1 MLTEYKLNPAD
12 FAGKNVSAL
21 PDRPGEAGM
30 TAAQLKAAFDR
41 SGEEVIASHING
53 LIDVLVGDTGA
64 DQIGTQSG
72 DSVGKLLTKAVN
84 SETVRHLKKD
94 AKGALMISENGS
106 TWTYASLDGHIVVDR
121 EGAILP
127 PRKHL
132 VFMNSLAE
140 DNSGRDATIIYGVKG
155 DQGEK
160 GEKGDQGDPVT
171 VNGKSGPHILLTCGD
186 LSAAEASALTSHA
199 ANQQNPHKVTAAQV
213 GALSLSAMLMEQ
225 YTVTAAPP
233 VTMSGAAVYRLNA
246 IAQIKGVAIK
256 SGAFSTSDATIIG
269 SIPADVAPTYS
280 VYSVVSA
287 YAPNGAPSNAILEI
301 NPLGE
306 LKITTQNS
314 INVVQLQTMWML
326 A

>member
-12 FAGKNVSAL
+12 FAGKNVSSL

-41 SGEEVIASHING
+41 SGEEVIASHVNG
-53 LIDVLVGDTGA
+53 LIDVLAGDTGA
-64 DQIGTQSG
+64 DEIGTQSG
-72 DSVGKLLTKAVN
+72 DSVGKLLTKTVN

-155 DQGEK
+155 DRGEK
-160 GEKGDQGDPVT
+160 GEKGDQGEPVT
-171 VNGKSGPHILLTCGD
+171 VNGKSGSHILLTCGD

-225 YTVTAAPP
+225 YTVTAISPI
-233 VTMSGAAVYRLNA
+233 TMSGAAVYRLNA

-256 SGAFSTSDATIIG
+256 SGAFSTSEATIIG
-269 SIPADVAPTYS
+269 TIPADVAPTYS

-287 YAPNGAPSNAILEI
+287 FAPDGAPSNAILEI
-301 NPLGE
+301 TPSGK
-306 LKITTQNS
+306 LKIATRNS

-326 A
+326 V

>member
-12 FAGKNVSAL
+12 FAGKNVSSL

-41 SGEEVIASHING
+41 SGEEVIASHVNG
-53 LIDVLVGDTGA
+53 LIDVLAGDTGA
-64 DQIGTQSG
+64 DEIGTQSG
-72 DSVGKLLTKAVN
+72 DSVGKLLTKTVN

-155 DQGEK
+155 DRGEK

-225 YTVTAAPP
+225 YTVTAISPI
-233 VTMSGAAVYRLNA
+233 TMSGAAVYRLNA

-256 SGAFSTSDATIIG
+256 SGAFSTSEATIIG
-269 SIPADVAPTYS
+269 TIPADVAPTYS

-287 YAPNGAPSNAILEI
+287 FAPDGAPSNAILEI
-301 NPLGE
+301 TPSGK
-306 LKITTQNS
+306 LKIATRNS

-326 A
+326 V

>member
-84 SETVRHLKKD
+84 SETIRHLKKD
-94 AKGALMISENGS
+94 SKGALMISENGS
-106 TWTYASLDGHIVVDR
+106 TWTYASLDGHIVVDQ

-132 VFMNSLAE
+132 IFMNSLAE
-140 DNSGRDATIIYGVKG
+140 DNSGRDATVIYGVKG

-160 GEKGDQGDPVT
+160 GRKRRPGRSGYCQWEKRSAYT
-171 VNGKSGPHILLTCGD
+171 VNVRRFVCGRGLCRLQAMRQISRIRTRLTQ
-186 LSAAEASALTSHA
+186 L
-199 ANQQNPHKVTAAQV
+199 
-213 GALSLSAMLMEQ
+213 
-225 YTVTAAPP
+225 
-233 VTMSGAAVYRLNA
+233 RLR
-246 IAQIKGVAIK
+246 
-256 SGAFSTSDATIIG
+256 
-269 SIPADVAPTYS
+269 
-280 VYSVVSA
+280 
-287 YAPNGAPSNAILEI
+287 
-301 NPLGE
+301 
-306 LKITTQNS
+306 
-314 INVVQLQTMWML
+314 
-326 A
+326 

>member
-1 MLTEYKLNPAD
+1 
-12 FAGKNVSAL
+12 
-21 PDRPGEAGM
+21 
-30 TAAQLKAAFDR
+30 
-41 SGEEVIASHING
+41 
-53 LIDVLVGDTGA
+53 
-64 DQIGTQSG
+64 
-72 DSVGKLLTKAVN
+72 
-84 SETVRHLKKD
+84 
-94 AKGALMISENGS
+94 
-106 TWTYASLDGHIVVDR
+106 
-121 EGAILP
+121 
-127 PRKHL
+127 
-132 VFMNSLAE
+132 MNSLAE
-140 DNSGRDATIIYGVKG
+140 DNSGRDATVIYGVKG

-171 VNGKSGPHILLTCGD
+171 VNGKSGPHILLTCED

-225 YTVTAAPP
+225 YTVTAAPSIM
-233 VTMSGAAVYRLNA
+233 MSGAAVYRLNA

-269 SIPADVAPTYS
+269 TIPADVAPTYS

-287 YAPNGAPSNAILEI
+287 YEPNGAPSNAILEI
-301 NPLGE
+301 NPSGE

>member
-12 FAGKNVSAL
+12 FAGKNVSSL

-41 SGEEVIASHING
+41 SGEEVIASHVNG
-53 LIDVLVGDTGA
+53 LIDVLAGDTGA
-64 DQIGTQSG
+64 DEIGTQSG
-72 DSVGKLLTKAVN
+72 DSVGKLLTKTVN

-155 DQGEK
+155 DRGEK
-160 GEKGDQGDPVT
+160 GEKGDQGEPVT

-225 YTVTAAPP
+225 YTVTAISPI
-233 VTMSGAAVYRLNA
+233 TMSGAAVYRLNA

-256 SGAFSTSDATIIG
+256 SGAFSTSEATIIG
-269 SIPADVAPTYS
+269 TIPADVAPTYS

-287 YAPNGAPSNAILEI
+287 FAPDGAPSNAILEI
-301 NPLGE
+301 TPSGK
-306 LKITTQNS
+306 LKIATRNS

-326 A
+326 V

>member
-94 AKGALMISENGS
+94 AKGALMNGS

>member
-12 FAGKNVSAL
+12 FAGKNVSSL

-41 SGEEVIASHING
+41 SGEEVIASHVNG
-53 LIDVLVGDTGA
+53 LIDVLAGDTGA
-64 DQIGTQSG
+64 DEIGTQSG
-72 DSVGKLLTKAVN
+72 DSVGKLLTKTVN

>member
-12 FAGKNVSAL
+12 FAGKNVSSL

-41 SGEEVIASHING
+41 SGEEVIASHVNG
-53 LIDVLVGDTGA
+53 LIDVLAGDTGA
-64 DQIGTQSG
+64 DEIGTQSG
-72 DSVGKLLTKAVN
+72 DSVGKLLTKTVN

-155 DQGEK
+155 DRGEK

-213 GALSLSAMLMEQ
+213 GALSLSAMLMKQ
-225 YTVTAAPP
+225 YTVTAISPI
-233 VTMSGAAVYRLNA
+233 TMSGAAVYRLNA

-256 SGAFSTSDATIIG
+256 SGAFSTSEATIIG
-269 SIPADVAPTYS
+269 TIPADVAPTYS

-287 YAPNGAPSNAILEI
+287 FAPDGAPSNAILEI
-301 NPLGE
+301 TPSGK
-306 LKITTQNS
+306 LKIATRNS

-326 A
+326 V

>member
-12 FAGKNVSAL
+12 FAGKNVSSL

-41 SGEEVIASHING
+41 SGEEVIASHVNG
-53 LIDVLVGDTGA
+53 LIDVLAGDTGA
-64 DQIGTQSG
+64 DEIGTQSG
-72 DSVGKLLTKAVN
+72 DSVGKLLTKTVN

-127 PRKHL
+127 SRKHL
-132 VFMNSLAE
+132 IFMNSLAE

-155 DQGEK
+155 DRGEK

-225 YTVTAAPP
+225 YTVTAISPI
-233 VTMSGAAVYRLNA
+233 TMSGAAVYRLNA

-256 SGAFSTSDATIIG
+256 SGAFSTSEATIIG
-269 SIPADVAPTYS
+269 TIPADVAPTYS

-287 YAPNGAPSNAILEI
+287 FAPDGAPSNAILEI
-301 NPLGE
+301 TPSGK
-306 LKITTQNS
+306 LKIATRNS

-326 A
+326 V

>member
-12 FAGKNVSAL
+12 FAGKNVSSL

-41 SGEEVIASHING
+41 SGEEVIASHVNG
-53 LIDVLVGDTGA
+53 LIDVLAGDTGA
-64 DQIGTQSG
+64 DEIGTQSG
-72 DSVGKLLTKAVN
+72 DSVGKLLTKTVN

-132 VFMNSLAE
+132 IFMNSLAE

-155 DQGEK
+155 DRGEK

-171 VNGKSGPHILLTCGD
+171 VNGKSGSHILLTCGD

-225 YTVTAAPP
+225 YTVTAISPI
-233 VTMSGAAVYRLNA
+233 TMSGAAVYRLNA

-256 SGAFSTSDATIIG
+256 SGAFSTSEATIIG
-269 SIPADVAPTYS
+269 TIPADVAPTYS

-287 YAPNGAPSNAILEI
+287 FAPDGAPSNAILEI
-301 NPLGE
+301 TPSGK
-306 LKITTQNS
+306 LKIATRNS

-326 A
+326 V

>member
-12 FAGKNVSAL
+12 FAGKNVSSL

-41 SGEEVIASHING
+41 SGEEVIASHVNG
-53 LIDVLVGDTGA
+53 LIDVLAGDTGA
-64 DQIGTQSG
+64 DEIGTQSG
-72 DSVGKLLTKAVN
+72 DSVGKLLTKTVN

-132 VFMNSLAE
+132 IFMNSLAE

-155 DQGEK
+155 DRGEK
-160 GEKGDQGDPVT
+160 GEKGDQGEPVT

-225 YTVTAAPP
+225 YTVTAISPI
-233 VTMSGAAVYRLNA
+233 TMSGAAVYRLNA

-256 SGAFSTSDATIIG
+256 SGAFSTSEATIIG
-269 SIPADVAPTYS
+269 TIPADVAPTYS

-287 YAPNGAPSNAILEI
+287 FAPDGAPSNAILEI
-301 NPLGE
+301 TPSGK
-306 LKITTQNS
+306 LKIATRNS

-326 A
+326 V